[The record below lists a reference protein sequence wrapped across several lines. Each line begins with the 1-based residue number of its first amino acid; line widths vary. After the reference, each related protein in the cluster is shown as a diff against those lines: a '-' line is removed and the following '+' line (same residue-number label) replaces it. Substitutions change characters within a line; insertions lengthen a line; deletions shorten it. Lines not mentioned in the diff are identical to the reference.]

1 MNAQISAATDDRN
14 GSAEPKPATGAT
26 GRASQHER
34 AAYGIR
40 IADET
45 TFTTKKICGFR
56 HNFHEH
62 PLMQIES
69 LAKLAE
75 SLAPNGQCRFITP
88 GFTQATPFDH
98 KGESPDGR
106 SVSEIFRTIE
116 EPGSW
121 VALYDVQTDPAYRE
135 FLHEVMASVNDI
147 VSREE
152 KFYDVRG
159 FAFISAPPSV
169 TPFHIDREN
178 NFWLNIK
185 GRKVM
190 SVWDHT
196 DHSIVKAEDVEDF
209 IVFKSLERV
218 RLKEEMRQ
226 RSIDFDF
233 GPGDGVYFP
242 ATTPHMTKSDTGWVK
257 PGDGVAISI
266 GIVFYSNVTRRN
278 AYIYAAHR
286 LLRRLGIEPREPG
299 TSKVGDAFKFRL
311 GQLLVA
317 ILKRVRHYTPPP
329 GF

>member
-1 MNAQISAATDDRN
+1 MNAQMNAATNLQDAPLTAASQASDSAQSAAPR
-14 GSAEPKPATGAT
+14 GK
-26 GRASQHER
+26 R
-34 AAYGIR
+34 YGIE
-40 IADET
+40 IADEES
-45 TFTTKKICGFR
+45 FTTRKICGFR
-56 HNFHEH
+56 HNFNEH
-62 PLMQIES
+62 PLMQIDR

-106 SVSEIFRTIE
+106 TVTEIFRTIE

-121 VALYDVQTDPAYRE
+121 VALYDVQTDPEYRE
-135 FLHEVMASVNDI
+135 FLHQVMASVNDV

-152 KFYDVRG
+152 QVYDVRG

-185 GRKVM
+185 GRKTM

-218 RLKEEMRQ
+218 RLKEEMRA

-242 ATTPHMTKSDTGWVK
+242 ATTPHMTKSDIHWVK

-266 GIVFYSNVTRRN
+266 GIVFYSDVTRRN
-278 AYIYAAHR
+278 AYIYTAHR
-286 LLRRLGIEPREPG
+286 LLRRLGITPREPG
-299 TSKVGDAFKFRL
+299 VSKFGDAVKYRL
-311 GQLLVA
+311 GQLTVTA
-317 ILKRVRHYTPPP
+317 LKHLRNFTPPS